1 MSKLPLSR
9 LVDLAFALQG
19 RILPRSHR
27 RELARA
33 LLQVLPWLADEP
45 LAGVHRLNLSAGT
58 GPEALLSNRTRLVLR
73 LPRERVADAQ
83 ALAGT
88 TLALG
93 NHSLRVQGAPQVREL
108 LPYGTLYAHVV
119 AAPRPDELA
128 FLDDVDGE
136 LQHLGIA
143 GRRMCGRQQAV
154 ADSTG
159 ASDGA
164 DVGALVGYS
173 LMLDG
178 LTPVH
183 AQHLMEQGLGP
194 HRLWGCGLFIP
205 HKSAAA
211 VGS

>member
-1 MSKLPLSR
+1 MSKLPPSR
-9 LVDLAFALQG
+9 LVDLSFALQG
-19 RILPRSHR
+19 RTLARSHR
-27 RELARA
+27 RELAQA
-33 LLQVLPWLADEP
+33 LLQALPWLADEP
-45 LAGVHRLNLSAGT
+45 LAGVHRLNLSAGY

-73 LPRERVADAQ
+73 LPRDRVADAQ
-83 ALAGT
+83 ALADA
-88 TLALG
+88 TLQLG
-93 NHSLRVQGAPQVREL
+93 QHSLRVQGPPQVREL

-128 FLDDVDGE
+128 FLDDVDSA
-136 LQHLGIA
+136 LQQLGIA
-143 GRRMCGRQQAV
+143 GRRMCGRQQAL
-154 ADSTG
+154 ADD
-159 ASDGA
+159 ANPQ
-164 DVGALVGYS
+164 VGYS

>member
-1 MSKLPLSR
+1 MSKLPSPR

-19 RILPRSHR
+19 RTLPRSHR
-27 RELARA
+27 RELALA

-45 LAGVHRLNLSAGT
+45 LAGVHRLNISAGN

-83 ALAGT
+83 ALAGA
-88 TLALG
+88 TLPLG
-93 NHSLRVQGAPQVREL
+93 SHSLRVQGSPQVREL

-119 AAPRPDELA
+119 AAPHPDELA

-143 GRRMCGRQQAV
+143 GRRMCGRQQAL
-154 ADSTG
+154 ADGT
-159 ASDGA
+159 D
-164 DVGALVGYS
+164 ALVGYS

>member
-1 MSKLPLSR
+1 MNKLPHSH

-19 RILPRSHR
+19 RTVPRSHR
-27 RELARA
+27 AELAQA
-33 LLQVLPWLADEP
+33 LLHVLPWLADEP
-45 LAGVHRLNLSAGT
+45 LAGVHRLNMSAGT

-93 NHSLRVQGAPQVREL
+93 HHSLRVQPAPQVREL

-128 FLDDVDGE
+128 FLDDVDSE
-136 LQHLGIA
+136 LQQLGIA
-143 GRRMCGRQQAV
+143 GRRMCGRQQAL
-154 ADSTG
+154 ANG
-159 ASDGA
+159 ANPQ
-164 DVGALVGYS
+164 VGYS

>member
-1 MSKLPLSR
+1 MSKLPSSR

-19 RILPRSHR
+19 RTLPRRHS
-27 RELARA
+27 RELALA
-33 LLQVLPWLADEP
+33 LLQVLPWLANEP
-45 LAGVHRLNLSAGT
+45 LAGVHRLNISAGN
-58 GPEALLSNRTRLVLR
+58 GPDALLSNRTRLVLR
-73 LPRERVADAQ
+73 LPRERVDYAL

-88 TLALG
+88 TLPLG
-93 NHSLRVQGAPQVREL
+93 NHHLRVQGSPQVREL

-119 AAPRPDELA
+119 ATPRPDELA

-143 GRRMCGRQQAV
+143 GRRMCGRQQAL
-154 ADSTG
+154 ADGT
-159 ASDGA
+159 D
-164 DVGALVGYS
+164 ALVGYS

-178 LTPVH
+178 LTPAH

-211 VGS
+211 VGN